1 MVGVL
6 PVLMGLKVPLY
17 VAYVSPYRWLQYLN
31 DVGMCLLTDLGT
43 EEGMN
48 VKVSSSGWIL

>member
-6 PVLMGLKVPLY
+6 PVLMGLKVH
-17 VAYVSPYRWLQYLN
+17 AFTCCVSPYRWLRYLN

-43 EEGMN
+43 EEGMSS
-48 VKVSSSGWIL
+48 KVSLSGWIL

>member
-31 DVGMCLLTDLGT
+31 DVGVCLLTDLGT
-43 EEGMN
+43 EEGMSS
-48 VKVSSSGWIL
+48 KVSSSI